1 MTSKTNDLLNQ
12 IDDLSDALNG
22 RDIEIDRLQQQVTI
36 GYRGDRLWTAVEVG
50 AYLGYSRRVIM
61 ERVALTP
68 GFPVPIRLPAAT
80 DGGLGAPPRWGA
92 SGILPG
98 AGQFSAPLVQP
109 APRAFPAH
117 QTPTA

>member
-80 DGGLGAPPRWGA
+80 DGGLGAHPRWVA
-92 SGILPG
+92 SEIR
-98 AGQFSAPLVQP
+98 AWADQFRAPIAQAAP
-109 APRAFPAH
+109 AAFPAIE
-117 QTPTA
+117 TKEA